1 MDVGSI
7 KKGDKVILISHS
19 NGDFEEGKLPPSP
32 KDPLGQFLDQISG
45 NGSNKF
51 SYNPYYMVDGNGN
64 RTPNFFTAVSPK
76 ENWSKGNWETLEPA
90 ERKEY
95 AKVMREMATQY
106 AKDNNLSE
114 ITLSDDNVKQM
125 WNHRHHLHVTEVS
138 K

>member
-1 MDVGSI
+1 M
-7 KKGDKVILISHS
+7 ILISHS
-19 NGDFEEGKLPPSP
+19 NGDFKEGKVPPIP
-32 KDPLGQFLDQISG
+32 KAPLDKFLEMISG
-45 NGSNKF
+45 NNSNKF

-64 RTPNFFTAVSPK
+64 RTPNFFTAVTPDT
-76 ENWSKGNWETLEPA
+76 NWSKGNWDNLEPA

-95 AKVMREMATQY
+95 AKVMREMAIQY
-106 AKDNNLSE
+106 SKDNNLSE